1 MNPYVATGLAMCL
14 VIFIALAGTAY
25 LAVYFTRRA
34 KADLERLLVP
44 LAESISGEVD
54 VEEAEVQGKWSGT
67 IAQGRMASA
76 AAGTVRLWQSD
87 IIDAAAGAGW
97 NYVYS
102 RPNPKKKNPDAEIDI
117 VTESA
122 SVRAWLETWTVDDLA
137 PIRPEATDWVQV
149 EYSPEAGF
157 IRIARPMHGRNDIP
171 SPESFAADLGFA
183 ERIGDRNRA
192 LQEQL
197 AARDKE

>member
-1 MNPYVATGLAMCL
+1 MCL
-14 VIFIALAGTAY
+14 VIFIALFGTGY

-34 KADLERLLVP
+34 KADLQRLLVP
-44 LAESISGEVD
+44 LAERIGGEAD
-54 VEEAEVQGKWSGT
+54 IEDAHVQGKWNRT

-87 IIDAAAGAGW
+87 LIDAAAGAGW

-122 SVRAWLETWTVDDLA
+122 PIRAWLETWTLDDLA
-137 PIRPEATDWVQV
+137 PIRPDATDWVQV
-149 EYSPEAGF
+149 EYSPDAGYV
-157 IRIARPMHGRNDIP
+157 RIARPMHGRNDIP
-171 SPESFAADLGFA
+171 APEAFAADLEFA
-183 ERIGDRNRA
+183 EEIGNRNRA

-197 AARDKE
+197 ATKETQ

>member
-1 MNPYVATGLAMCL
+1 MCL
-14 VIFIALAGTAY
+14 VIFIALFGTGY

-44 LAESISGEVD
+44 LAESIGGEAD
-54 VEEAEVQGKWSGT
+54 VEEAQVQGKWNRT

-87 IIDAAAGAGW
+87 VIDAAAGAGW

-117 VTESA
+117 VTESPPI
-122 SVRAWLETWTVDDLA
+122 REWLETWTVDDLA
-137 PIRPEATDWVQV
+137 PIRPDATDWVQV
-149 EYSPEAGF
+149 EYSPGAGYV
-157 IRIARPMHGRNDIP
+157 RVARPMHGRNDIP
-171 SPESFAADLGFA
+171 TPEAFEADLEFA
-183 ERIGDRNRA
+183 EEVGNRNRA
-192 LQEQL
+192 IQEKL
-197 AARDKE
+197 ATKELE